1 MFTPVQLD
9 RYADVL
15 LWGLKTARSRRF
27 KKNDIILIRFQKE
40 ALPLAEVLYS
50 KIIQLGMHPVARMA
64 LTPHMEKAFYHN
76 ADAKQLVFNAPGSKQ
91 MGQQI
96 NGSIYLHAPSSL
108 THLKGVDPKKIGRA
122 AVARKF
128 LKDILDK
135 RDEAGEFGWTLAIY
149 PTEVMARHAGLSV
162 ADYRKQVV
170 KACFLGRRQPIEHWQ
185 EVFKKAH
192 AIKRWLNR
200 LKVEYYHITSKH
212 IDLRVTPGLQ
222 RRWIGISGHN
232 IPSFELFL
240 SPDWRGTEGVYY
252 ADQPS
257 FRSGNY
263 VRGVRLEFK
272 KGKVV
277 QVRAQEGET
286 FVRQQLKMDN
296 GADKLGE
303 FSLTDKSFSK
313 IDRFMA
319 NTLYD
324 ENFGGANGNCHVA
337 LGSSYSDT
345 YTGDRSKLGV
355 AKKKR
360 LGFNDSA
367 LHWDLVNTEKKR
379 VVARLVSGK
388 ELTIYNNGRFQI

>member
-15 LWGLKTARSRRF
+15 LWGLKTARSQRF
-27 KKNDIILIRFQKE
+27 KKNDIILIRFHKE

-50 KIIQLGMHPVARMA
+50 KIIRMGMHPVVRMA
-64 LTPHMEKAFYHN
+64 LTPHMEKAFYHHAN
-76 ADAKQLVFNAPGSKQ
+76 AKQLVFNAPGSKK
-91 MGQQI
+91 MVQQI
-96 NGSIYLHAPSSL
+96 NGSIYLHAPASL
-108 THLKGVDPKKIGRA
+108 THLMEADSKRIGRA

-135 RDEAGEFGWTLAIY
+135 RDEAGDFGWTLAIY

-162 ADYRKQVV
+162 ADYRKQVI
-170 KACFLGRRQPIEHWQ
+170 KACFLGRRQPIDHWQ
-185 EVFKKAH
+185 EIFGKART
-192 AIKRWLNR
+192 IKRWLNR
-200 LKVEYYHITSKH
+200 LEVDYFHITSKH
-212 IDLRVTPGLQ
+212 IDLKVTPGSQ

-257 FRSGNY
+257 YRSGNY
-263 VRGVRLEFK
+263 VRGVQLEFR

-277 QVRAQEGET
+277 QVRAEEGQA
-286 FVRQQLKMDN
+286 FVRQQLKMDS

-324 ENFGGANGNCHVA
+324 ENYGGANGNCHVA
-337 LGSSYSDT
+337 LGASYSDT
-345 YTGDRSKLGV
+345 FTGDKSKLN
-355 AKKKR
+355 ATRKKK
-360 LGFNDSA
+360 LGFNNSA
-367 LHWDLVNTEKKR
+367 LHWDLVNTEKKK
-379 VVARLVSGK
+379 VVARLASGK
-388 ELTIYNNGRFQI
+388 EVVIYKNGKFQN